1 MATVMKS
8 LRTPWGD
15 GGGGALA
22 GVEVG
27 EGRVMV
33 KRMRGQKLKAG
44 EGEKGLQA
52 FYFFLRSDK
61 LTMLTHIMLQCCHGN
76 VLYDVLLTFIDH
88 IILCTLCRKSPTLLG
103 WQG

>member
-1 MATVMKS
+1 MATVMKG

-22 GVEVG
+22 GVELG

-33 KRMRGQKLKAG
+33 KRMGRQKLKAG

-52 FYFFLRSDK
+52 FYFFYAQ
-61 LTMLTHIMLQCCHGN
+61 TN
-76 VLYDVLLTFIDH
+76 
-88 IILCTLCRKSPTLLG
+88 
-103 WQG
+103 